1 MMESRRQSPPP
12 SKVAR
17 FSDAGTHLTSVLVWP
32 LVEGKSAFTFLQL
45 QELEHQALIFQHMAA
60 GVPVPSSSSSQ
71 SGRAS
76 PAPPLRLP
84 SLAPSFMGCVG
95 GGGGGGLCF
104 DYGSSVDP
112 EPGRCRRTDGKKWRC
127 SKAVVPNHK
136 YCERHMHRGR
146 HRSRKPA
153 EDGAAAASPAPT
165 PPVAEVVATSAAT
178 LSISFPSE
186 FHLAAAGTS
195 ISGGSISSQARI
207 LAHQRPPRRRS

>member
-1 MMESRRQSPPP
+1 MTMP
-12 SKVAR
+12 A
-17 FSDAGTHLTSVLVWP
+17 HWP
-32 LVEGKSAFTFLQL
+32 AILSCADRPRSWFGPWWRGKSAFTFLQL

-60 GVPVPSSSSSQ
+60 GVPVPPARPPIWKSVASSSP
-71 SGRAS
+71 S
-76 PAPPLRLP
+76 PPITR
-84 SLAPSFMGCVG
+84 SL
-95 GGGGGGLCF
+95 L
-104 DYGSSVDP
+104 SVDP

-195 ISGGSISSQARI
+195 ISGGSIS
-207 LAHQRPPRRRS
+207 PRLGFSPISVLPDGAAEGSLISMKRASSL